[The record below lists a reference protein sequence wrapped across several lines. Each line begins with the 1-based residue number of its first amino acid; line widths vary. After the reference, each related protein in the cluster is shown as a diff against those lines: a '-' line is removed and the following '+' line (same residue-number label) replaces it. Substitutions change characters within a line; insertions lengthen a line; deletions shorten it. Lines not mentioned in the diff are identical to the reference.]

1 LVSKKTK
8 VKIAGFIGCL
18 GFLISLCTP
27 FVLLG
32 LHFGQLKF
40 TVAEEWVLFT
50 LLIGIV
56 MATSGIG
63 YWYKVRIGIKERI
76 ADFASPILKS
86 RGKVSLREI
95 ATHLKMDADILAQEE
110 YLEKM
115 IKEGYFEDTRL
126 EGAWLV
132 RDVIP
137 CRYCGGQVRLTERKC
152 PNCGAS
158 IKK

>member
-1 LVSKKTK
+1 M
-8 VKIAGFIGCL
+8 F
-18 GFLISLCTP
+18 
-27 FVLLG
+27 LG

-40 TVAEEWVLFT
+40 TVAEEWALFT

-95 ATHLKMDADILAQEE
+95 AGHQRSAM
-110 YLEKM
+110 
-115 IKEGYFEDTRL
+115 
-126 EGAWLV
+126 LV
-132 RDVIP
+132 
-137 CRYCGGQVRLTERKC
+137 
-152 PNCGAS
+152 
-158 IKK
+158 